1 MKYLLFIFLLSSFSF
16 GEPATKDDIK
26 LLIELIKSN
35 QEQTNKRFEQIDKRF
50 EQIDKRFE
58 QVDKRFEQIDK
69 RFTFMQSL
77 IYILMGLVFASPFI
91 AIYLKN
97 KEDSKMREVFDTV
110 KNITFT
116 LRELAQNDDK
126 IHKALKLSNLI

>member
-1 MKYLLFIFLLSSFSF
+1 MRYLLFIFLVSIFSF

-26 LLIELIKSN
+26 LLIELIKNN
-35 QEQTNKRFEQIDKRF
+35 QEQTNKRFEQMDKRF
-50 EQIDKRFE
+50 EQIDKRLN
-58 QVDKRFEQIDK
+58 
-69 RFTFMQSL
+69 FMQSL

>member
-1 MKYLLFIFLLSSFSF
+1 MRYLLFIFLISIFSF

-26 LLIELIKSN
+26 LLIELIKDN

-50 EQIDKRFE
+50 N
-58 QVDKRFEQIDK
+58 
-69 RFTFMQSL
+69 FMQSL